1 MKKKISMIQK
11 HCESGGILLKYEGE
25 AQFEESGKGTVIR
38 FCHRP
43 ASAAVEIRA
52 YLDAMFLTNQSETK
66 SRLSFR
72 EGHETRAHL
81 ESEFGTISLQVRTR
95 KYEKTQDRIYLH
107 YAILDNGRVCDTFEL
122 KINVKEERDE
132 SD

>member
-11 HCESGGILLKYEGE
+11 HCESGEILLKYEGE

-43 ASAAVEIRA
+43 ASADVEIRA
-52 YLDAMFLTNQSETK
+52 YLDAMFLTNRPETK